1 MSGLRSALEEY
12 AVADVATHPDARVVD
27 DLCELQRVSELLEL
41 EKSRRIAEIARRGI
55 HERDGY
61 VSTTAWLRGTFRL
74 SGGAAR
80 EAVRVARGLEQMPVV
95 RRAFRDGEI
104 SLAAVKVLAHV
115 REAAPE
121 AFRGAEELLVGAA
134 RLHTVAELHRVAS
147 TWGEQVLA
155 ERFDLREGRR
165 LHASLTLG
173 GMVRIDGDLDP
184 EAGETLLVA
193 LSAVMD
199 AEVRDP
205 ETETRTPAQRRADAL
220 EEICRTYL
228 DRRDRPVVAGERPH
242 LVLTVPYEALG
253 DTTGV
258 AELDRTG
265 AVRAETARRLACDAS
280 VSRVVLGPRSEPLDV
295 GRKTPVVTS
304 AIKRAVI
311 VRDRTCRFPG
321 CDRHHSWCDA
331 HHVTH
336 WADGGP
342 TALRNL
348 VLLCRRHH
356 RAVHERGFTLAM
368 DHGRPVFRRPDG
380 TPLEDRGPP

>member
-61 VSTTAWLRGTFRL
+61 LSTTSWLGSTFRL

-147 TWGEQVLA
+147 TWREQVLA

-184 EAGETLLVA
+184 EV
-193 LSAVMD
+193 
-199 AEVRDP
+199 
-205 ETETRTPAQRRADAL
+205 
-220 EEICRTYL
+220 
-228 DRRDRPVVAGERPH
+228 RRDA
-242 LVLTVPYEALG
+242 A
-253 DTTGV
+253 
-258 AELDRTG
+258 
-265 AVRAETARRLACDAS
+265 
-280 VSRVVLGPRSEPLDV
+280 
-295 GRKTPVVTS
+295 
-304 AIKRAVI
+304 
-311 VRDRTCRFPG
+311 
-321 CDRHHSWCDA
+321 
-331 HHVTH
+331 
-336 WADGGP
+336 GGP
-342 TALRNL
+342 
-348 VLLCRRHH
+348 VGGDGRRG
-356 RAVHERGFTLAM
+356 EGS
-368 DHGRPVFRRPDG
+368 
-380 TPLEDRGPP
+380 